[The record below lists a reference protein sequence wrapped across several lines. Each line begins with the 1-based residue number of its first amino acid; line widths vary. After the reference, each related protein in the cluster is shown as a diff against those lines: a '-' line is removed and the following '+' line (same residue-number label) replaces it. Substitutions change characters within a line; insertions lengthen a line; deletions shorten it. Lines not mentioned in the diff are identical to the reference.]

1 MYPDTL
7 LVSFGSEIG
16 QWGAIY
22 RSTIKI
28 VIPGGKLETS
38 RKKSKYNVQSKMER
52 NSLFLLLWL
61 VDITKQEEI
70 PKGWF

>member
-1 MYPDTL
+1 MYPDAL
-7 LVSFGSEIG
+7 IVSFGSEME

-38 RKKSKYNVQSKMER
+38 RKNK
-52 NSLFLLLWL
+52 
-61 VDITKQEEI
+61 
-70 PKGWF
+70 

>member
-22 RSTIKI
+22 RSTVI
-28 VIPGGKLETS
+28 VIPGGKLEIN
-38 RKKSKYNVQSKMER
+38 KYIMFKVK
-52 NSLFLLLWL
+52 W
-61 VDITKQEEI
+61 KEI
-70 PKGWF
+70 VCFFCCGL

>member
-22 RSTIKI
+22 RSTLKI

-38 RKKSKYNVQSKMER
+38 RKKK
-52 NSLFLLLWL
+52 
-61 VDITKQEEI
+61 
-70 PKGWF
+70 

>member
-7 LVSFGSEIG
+7 LVSFGSETG

-38 RKKSKYNVQSKMER
+38 RKNK
-52 NSLFLLLWL
+52 
-61 VDITKQEEI
+61 
-70 PKGWF
+70 

>member
-1 MYPDTL
+1 MYPDNV
-7 LVSFGSEIG
+7 LVSFGSEMG
-16 QWGAIY
+16 WWGAIH

-38 RKKSKYNVQSKMER
+38 RKISKYNVQSKMER

>member
-16 QWGAIY
+16 QWDAIY

-28 VIPGGKLETS
+28 VIPGGRLETS
-38 RKKSKYNVQSKMER
+38 CKNK
-52 NSLFLLLWL
+52 
-61 VDITKQEEI
+61 
-70 PKGWF
+70 